1 MSQHPAISPG
11 RNAVVTGAA
20 SGIGLA
26 AAQAFARAGMNVWLA
41 DLPGP
46 ALDAARAA
54 VAELAAVEVRAVP
67 TDVSDRGAVEA
78 LAAAV
83 AKGGPPALVMLNAG
97 IEAGGKLFSDADTW
111 ARILGTNLGGV
122 VNGIHAFAPGMIAGG
137 RPGAIVVTGSKQGIT
152 TPPGNAPYNV
162 SKAGVK
168 AVTEALA
175 HELRNR
181 EGCHTTAHLLI
192 PGFVYTGPHEGPR
205 RRREARGGLDARR
218 DRGLPAGAARRRRF
232 LHPLPGQRDHAG
244 AGSEADRLGVR
255 RHRREPA
262 RPLAL
267 ASGLRRGVQ
276 AVHGGVTHAASRCR
290 LGCFAALARTERGSV
305 GLPGPRPGGPL
316 NRTALACA
324 PRLAKPLHTG

>member
-11 RNAVVTGAA
+11 RSAVVTGAA

-67 TDVSDRGAVEA
+67 TDVSDRAAVEA

-83 AKGGPPALVMLNAG
+83 ARGGPPALVMLNAG
-97 IEAGGKLFSDADTW
+97 IEAGGMLFSDADTW
-111 ARILGTNLGGV
+111 TRILGTNLWGV
-122 VNGIHAFAPGMIAGG
+122 VNGIHAFAPGMIEGG
-137 RPGAIVVTGSKQGIT
+137 KPGAVIVTGSKQGIT

-181 EGCHTTAHLLI
+181 EGCRTTAHLLI
-192 PGFVYTGPHEGPR
+192 PGFVYTGLTK
-205 RRREARGGLDARR
+205 ARGVAEK
-218 DRGLPAGAARRRRF
+218 PAGAWTPEETVAF
-232 LHPLPGQRDHAG
+232 LL
-244 AGSEADRLGVR
+244 E
-255 RHRREPA
+255 
-262 RPLAL
+262 
-267 ASGLRRGVQ
+267 
-276 AVHGGVTHAASRCR
+276 
-290 LGCFAALARTERGSV
+290 
-305 GLPGPRPGGPL
+305 
-316 NRTALACA
+316 
-324 PRLAKPLHTG
+324 RLAAGDFYILCPDNETTRAQDAKRIAWAAGDIIENRPALSRWHPDFAEAFKRHTEG

>member
-1 MSQHPAISPG
+1 MSQNPAISPG
-11 RNAVVTGAA
+11 RSAVVTGAA
-20 SGIGLA
+20 SGIGLT

-54 VAELAAVEVRAVP
+54 VAELAAVEVRAIP

-83 AKGGPPALVMLNAG
+83 AKAGPPALVMLNAG
-97 IEAGGKLFSDADTW
+97 IEAGGKLFSDPDTW
-111 ARILGTNLGGV
+111 TRILGTNLGGV

-137 RPGAIVVTGSKQGIT
+137 KPGAIIVTGSKQGIT

-181 EGCHTTAHLLI
+181 EGCRTTAHLLI
-192 PGFVYTGPHEGPR
+192 PGFVYTGLTK
-205 RRREARGGLDARR
+205 ARGVAEK
-218 DRGLPAGAARRRRF
+218 PAGAWTPDETVAFMLERLTAGDFYILCPDNETTRAQDAKRIAWAAGDIIENRPA
-232 LHPLPGQRDHAG
+232 LSRWHPDF
-244 AGSEADRLGVR
+244 SEGFKRYMEG
-255 RHRREPA
+255 
-262 RPLAL
+262 
-267 ASGLRRGVQ
+267 
-276 AVHGGVTHAASRCR
+276 
-290 LGCFAALARTERGSV
+290 
-305 GLPGPRPGGPL
+305 
-316 NRTALACA
+316 
-324 PRLAKPLHTG
+324 

>member
-1 MSQHPAISPG
+1 MSQHPAVSPG
-11 RNAVVTGAA
+11 RSAVVTGGA

-83 AKGGPPALVMLNAG
+83 AKSGPPALVMLNAG

-122 VNGIHAFAPGMIAGG
+122 VNGIHAFAPGMIEGG
-137 RPGAIVVTGSKQGIT
+137 KPGAIVVTGSKQGIT

-192 PGFVYTGPHEGPR
+192 PGFVYTGLTK
-205 RRREARGGLDARR
+205 ARGVAEK
-218 DRGLPAGAARRRRF
+218 PAGAWTPDETVAF
-232 LHPLPGQRDHAG
+232 LLERLAAG
-244 AGSEADRLGVR
+244 DFYILCPDNETTRAQDAKRI
-255 RHRREPA
+255 A
-262 RPLAL
+262 W
-267 ASGLRRGVQ
+267 ASGDILENRP
-276 AVHGGVTHAASRCR
+276 ALSRWHPDYAEAFKR
-290 LGCFAALARTERGSV
+290 YMEG
-305 GLPGPRPGGPL
+305 
-316 NRTALACA
+316 
-324 PRLAKPLHTG
+324 